1 MCQVV
6 VGLIPTKIAML
17 SPPTPCTLKN
27 RVTKL
32 WRFLARLGP
41 NRHRPTRI
49 TAARAVLAPAAGIK
63 TFNQNSRTKVYIYGV
78 SAYFLVKHFSIR
90 PFVQKRSKTSRFGYT
105 KLYPAIPSN
114 TKLYQDVPSYTK
126 LYQVIPTFT
135 KLYQAIP
142 SYTKL
147 FQAIPSY
154 TKLYQ
159 ATPRCTKL
167 YRVLPRYTKLY
178 NPCRV

>member
-126 LYQVIPTFT
+126 LYQAIPSYTNIYQAIPSYTKLYQAISSYT

-142 SYTKL
+142 SYTKMY
-147 FQAIPSY
+147 QAISSV
-154 TKLYQ
+154 TKIY
-159 ATPRCTKL
+159 
-167 YRVLPRYTKLY
+167 
-178 NPCRV
+178 